1 MTLKALIFDVDGTL
15 AETEELHR
23 RAFNETFA
31 DFDLPWRWSPR
42 LYGELLKV
50 AGGKER
56 ILYYVAHYQAGRLA
70 DIAPRVA
77 EVHAHKTRRYE

>member
-1 MTLKALIFDVDGTL
+1 MCITQLGIAMKRFRALIFDVDGTL

-31 DFDLPWRWSPR
+31 YFDLGWEWSIPVYR
-42 LYGELLKV
+42 NLLQI

-56 ILYYVAHYQAGRLA
+56 IRHFIRLTSCRTE
-70 DIAPRVA
+70 I
-77 EVHAHKTRRYE
+77 